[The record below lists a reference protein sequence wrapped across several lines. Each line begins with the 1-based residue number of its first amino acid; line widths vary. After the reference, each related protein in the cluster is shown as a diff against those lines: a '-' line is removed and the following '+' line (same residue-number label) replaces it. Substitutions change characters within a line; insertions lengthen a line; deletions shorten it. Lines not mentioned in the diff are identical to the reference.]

1 MGLESFHGTLKSLE
15 KCYGSFLE
23 GFIFFESL
31 QFGMDKILN
40 PAIPSA
46 VLLFWCSKSTLCETG
61 DKWGD
66 LAAAVQRLSV
76 CSVKNIRKR

>member
-1 MGLESFHGTLKSLE
+1 MGLESFHDTLKSLE

-46 VLLFWCSKSTLCETG
+46 VLLF
-61 DKWGD
+61 
-66 LAAAVQRLSV
+66 
-76 CSVKNIRKR
+76 